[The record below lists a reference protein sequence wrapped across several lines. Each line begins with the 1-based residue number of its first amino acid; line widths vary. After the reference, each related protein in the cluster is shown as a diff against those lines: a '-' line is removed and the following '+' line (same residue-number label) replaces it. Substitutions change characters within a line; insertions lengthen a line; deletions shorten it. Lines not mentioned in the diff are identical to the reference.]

1 MSTKTTPTHDEIPC
15 FGKELAGV
23 INKFSMENGSDTPD
37 FILADFLITV
47 IHAWDDATKRRD
59 KWYDFKGGLSNAAGN
74 REPVLPPQ
82 APAPWQSAS

>member
-1 MSTKTTPTHDEIPC
+1 MSTKTTSTPEIPC

-74 REPVLPPQ
+74 RQTGVPPQ
-82 APAPWQSAS
+82 APAPPQNAS